1 VLTKPIAT
9 KKAVKLV
16 LCGNAA
22 VGKTSIT
29 MRYKEGVFK
38 KVHEPTL
45 AGAYQEKKVKTKT
58 GEEIQLNIWDTAGDE
73 RFRSIMPLYYRD
85 AEIALLVFD
94 LTDPESFKGID
105 YWLGELEEKVKAE
118 GMLLCTHLAMK
129 ASSATRRT
137 SPRSAGSPRTRET
150 SKHPNAKTAS
160 TTRHPH

>member
-1 VLTKPIAT
+1 MLQKPTAA

-45 AGAYQEKKVKTKT
+45 AGAYQEKKFKTKS
-58 GEEIQLNIWDTAGDE
+58 GDEIQLNIWDTAGDE

-118 GMLLCTHLAMK
+118 GMLLCK
-129 ASSATRRT
+129 SALIQ
-137 SPRSAGSPRTRET
+137 A
-150 SKHPNAKTAS
+150 
-160 TTRHPH
+160 